1 MVGAKSPP
9 ATPPSKCWLTSVRVT
24 SDIIGANPPILQ
36 IGKLMPRGGSQ
47 DHTVRGRAGHPDSPA
62 KAFLGLP
69 HPGCRG
75 NLTLGP
81 LCLGLRDHRPRARD
95 GRWGGSGSHHR
106 GHSSGIWPASPE
118 IITVNKAAGRTP
130 SMLPGLTSSNVR
142 PTLQMDLLIMNKH
155 LFNKL

>member
-1 MVGAKSPP
+1 MFECGVDIKLLL
-9 ATPPSKCWLTSVRVT
+9 SK
-24 SDIIGANPPILQ
+24 
-36 IGKLMPRGGSQ
+36 
-47 DHTVRGRAGHPDSPA
+47 DS
-62 KAFLGLP
+62 KV
-69 HPGCRG
+69 
-75 NLTLGP
+75 
-81 LCLGLRDHRPRARD
+81 GLRDHRPRARD

-142 PTLQMDLLIMNKH
+142 LTLQMDLLIMNKH